1 LLGYGL
7 IKINRGSFVDNDNKP
22 PAPFLIP
29 VADLHAGDPLKWL
42 QLGWQDFVRCPK
54 VGLFYG
60 LCFFAMGHALWWV
73 VQEAPSYLLG
83 LAGMFLLMGPLLC
96 LGIYHA
102 SRECELGARPSL
114 MASLWAWVPIKG
126 PMLVFSLVM
135 VFVAILWG
143 RPSMG
148 VLAVSFSTIP
158 DTATFIRTLLNT
170 DDLDL
175 LLTFFMVG
183 AIFAGLIFSI
193 TVVSIPM
200 ILDRQSGAVS
210 AAITSFRACLNNPG
224 VMLIWGATITALVVL
239 AMLPWFLGLL
249 VVAPV
254 LGHATWHA
262 YRSAVPSTPN

>member
-1 LLGYGL
+1 ME
-7 IKINRGSFVDNDNKP
+7 NDNNK

-29 VADLHAGDPLKWL
+29 VAELSASDPLKWL

-60 LCFFAMGHALWWV
+60 VCFFAMGHALWWV
-73 VQEAPSYLLG
+73 VQEAPSYLLV

-102 SRECELGARPSL
+102 SRECEVGAQPSL
-114 MASLWAWVPIKG
+114 VASLWAWVPIKG

-200 ILDRQSGAVS
+200 ILDRQSGAVR

-224 VMLIWGATITALVVL
+224 VMLIWGALITVLVVL

-262 YRSAVPSTPN
+262 YRHIVPAPQA

>member
-1 LLGYGL
+1 M
-7 IKINRGSFVDNDNKP
+7 DNDNKK

-29 VADLHAGDPLKWL
+29 VAELSAADPFKWL
-42 QLGWQDFVRCPK
+42 QHGWQDFVRCPK

-73 VQEAPSYLLG
+73 VQEAPSYLLV
-83 LAGMFLLMGPLLC
+83 LAGMFILMGPLLC

-102 SRECELGARPSL
+102 SRQCEVGAKPSL
-114 MASLWAWVPIKG
+114 AASLWAWVPIKG
-126 PMLVFSLVM
+126 PMLAFSLVM

-158 DTATFIRTLLNT
+158 DTATLIRTLMT
-170 DDLDL
+170 STDLDL

-183 AIFAGLIFSI
+183 AIFAGLVFSI

-224 VMLIWGATITALVVL
+224 VMLIWGALITALVVL

-262 YRSAVPSTPN
+262 YRTAVPAATQP